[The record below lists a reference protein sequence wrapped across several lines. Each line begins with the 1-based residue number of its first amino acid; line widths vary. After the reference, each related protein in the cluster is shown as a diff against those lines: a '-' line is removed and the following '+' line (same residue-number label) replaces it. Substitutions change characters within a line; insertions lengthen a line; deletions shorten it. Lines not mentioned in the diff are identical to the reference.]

1 MNAYTAILSVTWYRT
16 PGLRNSC
23 SLPVS
28 ACTTPGRMADII
40 SISIV
45 KVELAQQ
52 IKLAKERI
60 GHADIEKQF
69 APYVR
74 HVDGVGRAA
83 GA

>member
-1 MNAYTAILSVTWYRT
+1 
-16 PGLRNSC
+16 
-23 SLPVS
+23 
-28 ACTTPGRMADII
+28 MADII

-74 HVDGVGRAA
+74 HVDGVGRAG